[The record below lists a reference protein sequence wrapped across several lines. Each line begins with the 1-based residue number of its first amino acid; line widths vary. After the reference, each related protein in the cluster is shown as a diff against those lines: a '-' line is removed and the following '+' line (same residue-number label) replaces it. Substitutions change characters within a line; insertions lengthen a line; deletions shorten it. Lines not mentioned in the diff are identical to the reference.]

1 MTKQELIKD
10 IEELIENNAGIIEIF
25 EYIYENSDFDPAE
38 IIEEIEIV

>member
-10 IEELIENNAGIIEIF
+10 IEELIENNAGIVEIF

-38 IIEEIEIV
+38 IIELVGME